1 MLRASNRSWESSAV
15 KRDYYEVLG
24 VARDAEARDI
34 KRAYRKLAMDYHP
47 DRNSGPEAEEKF
59 KEASEA
65 YEVLSDAQ
73 KRATYDR
80 GGFDGL
86 RNQGFSGFSGANV
99 EDIFSSFGDM
109 FGDLFGFG
117 RRGGNG
123 GQARPQRTR
132 GSDLQVALSLSFEE
146 AAFGCKKE
154 VRLHQRM
161 PCGTCTGSGAAAGSE
176 PQRCA
181 TCAGR
186 GQVVH
191 GQGVFLVS
199 TTCPECQGQGM
210 RHSKPCADCKGDGRK
225 AQERSVQVSIPAGF
239 DDGMTLRYTGQG
251 EPGARGGPGGDLYV
265 SVQVAE
271 HDTLKR
277 EGDDLILELPVSFPD
292 AALGT
297 KVTVKGLDGDE
308 HLAVPAGTQP
318 NQVLTVKNKG
328 VPRLRGGGRG
338 DLHVVCTLEVPR
350 SLNSKQRKLLEEF
363 AALAKP
369 KKRGLFGG

>member
-1 MLRASNRSWESSAV
+1 M

-24 VARDAEARDI
+24 IARDADARDV
-34 KRAYRKLAMDYHP
+34 KRAYRKLAMSYHP
-47 DRNSGPEAEEKF
+47 DRNPGPEAEEKF

-86 RNQGFSGFSGANV
+86 RSQGFSGFSGANV

-117 RRGGNG
+117 RRGGGGG
-123 GQARPQRTR
+123 GQARPTQTR
-132 GSDLQVALSLSFEE
+132 GSDLQVALALTFQE

-154 VRLHQRM
+154 VRLQQRM
-161 PCGTCTGSGAAAGSE
+161 PCGTCSGSGAAAGSQ
-176 PQRCA
+176 PQRCK

-199 TTCPECQGQGM
+199 TACPDCQGQGM
-210 RHSKPCADCKGDGRK
+210 LHSKPCADCHGDGRK
-225 AQERSVQVSIPAGF
+225 SQEREVQVSIPAGF

-251 EPGARGGPGGDLYV
+251 EPGARGGPAGDLYV

-271 HDTLKR
+271 HESLKR
-277 EGDDLILELPVSFPD
+277 EGDDLIAELPLPFVD

-297 KVTVKGLDGDE
+297 KITVQGLDAEE
-308 HLAVPAGTQP
+308 HLAIPAGTQP

-338 DLHVVCTLEVPR
+338 DLHVVCTVEVPR
-350 SLNSKQRKLLEEF
+350 SLSSKQRKLLEEF
-363 AALAKP
+363 AAAGKA
-369 KKRGLFGG
+369 KKRSLFGS